1 MDSFLRKIINF
12 SLLLSLC
19 STALIAQNGR
29 LKVVL
34 DAGHGGK
41 DIGATY
47 HGYVE
52 KNIALSVALKV
63 GKILE
68 KESGIDVVYTRKT
81 DVFVELIE
89 RANFA
94 NRVKANLFVSIHCN
108 GVKDNSAY
116 GTETFVM
123 GQTRNAMNLEIAKKE
138 NQVIEL
144 EKDYKSTYKGFDP
157 KSPQSTLG
165 FSVYKEEYLEH
176 SINVAGRIEQN
187 FKNDLKMKSRGVKQL
202 PLWVLD
208 ATVMPGVLIELGFI
222 SNPTEGA
229 FLNTEK
235 GQEESAEAIAK
246 AIIGYKKEY
255 YGNSTNDTNSSN
267 SKGEV
272 VAKSAEPAQID
283 TPTKNVEPKVSET
296 KNTPVKEEVKSTKS
310 DVVFKVQI
318 SASGTKLA
326 LEPNNFKGLD
336 DLSILQEGS
345 LYKYLYGNA
354 NDYESAKQLLATAK
368 SKGFTSA
375 YIVAFKDGKRV
386 NLQEALK

>member
-1 MDSFLRKIINF
+1 MDSFLSKNIVF
-12 SLLLSLC
+12 SLLACLFS
-19 STALIAQNGR
+19 SIIIAQNGK

-68 KESGIDVVYTRKT
+68 KENGIDVVYTRKT

-108 GVKDNSAY
+108 GVRDNSAY

-123 GQTRNAMNLEIAKKE
+123 GLTRNAMNLEIAKKE

-157 KSPQSTLG
+157 KAPESTLG
-165 FSVYKEEYLEH
+165 VSVYKEEYLEH

-255 YGNSTNDTNSSN
+255 YGSSSN
-267 SKGEV
+267 DNNSNKNRVEEV
-272 VAKSAEPAQID
+272 ARSAEPAVAE
-283 TPTKNVEPKVSET
+283 TPIKNTEPKVAENNTTTPKDT
-296 KNTPVKEEVKSTKS
+296 KKDAAEGI
-310 DVVFKVQI
+310 VFKVQI

-326 LEPNNFKGLD
+326 LEPANFKGLD
-336 DLSILQEGS
+336 ELSINQEGK
-345 LYKYLYGNA
+345 LYKYMYGNTA
-354 NDYESAKQLLATAK
+354 SYDAAKQLLANAK

-375 YIVAFKDGKRV
+375 YIIAFKDGKRV
-386 NLQEALK
+386 NLQEAIK